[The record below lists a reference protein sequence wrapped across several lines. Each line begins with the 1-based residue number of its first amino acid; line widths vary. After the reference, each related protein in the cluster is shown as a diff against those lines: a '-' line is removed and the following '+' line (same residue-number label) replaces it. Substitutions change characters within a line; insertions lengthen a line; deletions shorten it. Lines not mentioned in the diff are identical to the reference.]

1 MLKFDRKQQNS
12 VKQLSFNKKINEKKR
27 IRAEINEIE
36 NWKSVE
42 KIGKNKTDSLKRQI
56 DKPLARL

>member
-1 MLKFDRKQQNS
+1 MK
-12 VKQLSFNKKINEKKR
+12 KKR